1 MAALSAV
8 ATRPSAG
15 RRSRLPAGWTAV
27 RDEATPSQGNSRV
40 DSSTPNNVTLFW
52 PRCASNA
59 GADAEPDG
67 PGCVTMTLST
77 RLTARG
83 PPVSRS
89 ATSHTS
95 HPTSPPHGPPPLA
108 DSHSALLEHSPP
120 WYNLCE
126 GFAGM
131 QSLE

>member
-1 MAALSAV
+1 MLALM
-8 ATRPSAG
+8 PS
-15 RRSRLPAGWTAV
+15 PTALV
-27 RDEATPSQGNSRV
+27 
-40 DSSTPNNVTLFW
+40 
-52 PRCASNA
+52 
-59 GADAEPDG
+59 
-67 PGCVTMTLST
+67 VTMTLSKGILLTLSLTLST